1 MTWVQ
6 FPYIAYTAIILLVF
20 SFSVFFLPISKK
32 TKKILANFFSLA
44 TVVIFAYFIVTL
56 WVNLER
62 APLRTLGETRLW
74 YAIFLPVLGVITFNR
89 WKYFWFLAYSNL
101 MAILF
106 ITINLTHP
114 ETYNKTLMPALQSY
128 WFVPHVV
135 VYLLSYAILSVSW
148 LVAIN
153 GLLKSYSQEKGIIKV
168 LSILLSPFY
177 FIISLFSE
185 KGDDDTTKKILK
197 MADNIVFIGFAF
209 LTLGVL
215 FGALWAK
222 EAWGSYWTWDPKET
236 WALLTFLVYLIYIH
250 LRSHHKSKTRLHLWV
265 LTISFAFLLAAWFGV
280 NYMPSAKNSVHTYSQ
295 EE

>member
-1 MTWVQ
+1 MNWVQ
-6 FPYIAYTAIILLVF
+6 FPYIAYSAIILLLL
-20 SFSVFFLPISKK
+20 SILVFFLPINKKSK
-32 TKKILANFFSLA
+32 TILSNIFALS
-44 TVVIFAYFIVTL
+44 TVGLFAYFIISL
-56 WVNLER
+56 WVNLDR
-62 APLRTLGETRLW
+62 PPLRTLGETRLW
-74 YAIFLPVLGVITFNR
+74 YAIFLPILGLITFNR
-89 WKYFWFLAYSNL
+89 WKYFWFMVYSNL

-114 ETYNKTLMPALQSY
+114 ETYNKTLMPALQSP

-153 GLLKSYSQEKGIIKV
+153 GLLMTYAKDKGVVRFISMI
-168 LSILLSPFY
+168 LSPLY
-177 FIISLFSE
+177 FLINLFSE
-185 KGDDDTTKKILK
+185 EEDSSPKKMLK

-215 FGALWAK
+215 FGAMWAK
-222 EAWGSYWTWDPKET
+222 EAWGNYWTWDPKET

-250 LRSHHKSKTRLHLWV
+250 LRSHHKNKTRLHLWV
-265 LTISFAFLLAAWFGV
+265 LTISFAFLLSAWFGV
-280 NYMPSAKNSVHTYSQ
+280 NYMPSSKNSVHTYSQ